1 MVIILIFMV
10 IFMKSI
16 LPIELQNGIFLDP
29 KNAKK
34 TGEKYNLQYT
44 TNHPFPHIVLDNLL
58 PRAITEDLLAN
69 FPEQPLRKDK
79 IFDGYY
85 EFNKRQI
92 SPYYCKARATEIF
105 MFFNSAPFLQFLEGM
120 TGIEGL
126 ISDPYFEGA
135 GYHEITAGGKLGV
148 HADFRIHKKLHLA
161 RRLNL
166 LVYLNQD
173 WQNEYG
179 GMLELWK
186 TDMSEAVHK
195 ILPIFNRCVVF
206 NTDADSFHGHPDA
219 LTCPPERTRRSVALY
234 YYTASK
240 HVYEELPNK
249 GTDFRA
255 RNDTEEHEASIAKNK
270 TFFKRLKRLTRKITS
285 NKTDF

>member
-1 MVIILIFMV
+1 MTSL
-10 IFMKSI
+10 
-16 LPIELQNGIFLDP
+16 LPIHLENGIFLDP
-29 KNAKK
+29 KSAKK
-34 TGEKYNLQYT
+34 IGEKYSSQYLS
-44 TNHPFPHIVLDNLL
+44 NNPFPHVVLDNFL
-58 PRAITEDLLAN
+58 PETLANDLLVN

-92 SPYYCKARATEIF
+92 SPYFCKARASEIF
-105 MFFNSAPFLQFLEGM
+105 MFFNSAPFLQFLEGL

-135 GYHEITAGGKLGV
+135 GYHEITKGGKLGV

-166 LVYLNQD
+166 LVYLNRD
-173 WQNEYG
+173 WPNEFG
-179 GMLELWK
+179 GKLELWK
-186 TDMSEAVHK
+186 TDMSEPVHK
-195 ILPIFNRCVVF
+195 ILPVFNRCVVF
-206 NTDADSFHGHPDA
+206 NTDANSFHGHPDA

-240 HVYEELPNK
+240 HVYEELPDK

-255 RNDTEEHEASIAKNK
+255 RNEKEEQEASVAKNK
-270 TFFKRLKRLTRKITS
+270 TFLKRLKRLARKITS